1 MTLTIAGAIAQVQ
14 TLAAA
19 LTDMAMAPSYPLES
33 FNEFPFAITFQG
45 PSRYEGGQVKQ
56 QFITLITEIHVSR
69 ANLPVNVAKVAG
81 YGDTFPA
88 AIWADPTLN
97 STVTCVNAVRCAGLA
112 PLDYGDMPTI
122 GFRFEIDVKQNL

>member
-45 PSRYEGGQVKQ
+45 PSRYEGGPVKQ

-69 ANLPVNVAKVAG
+69 ANLPVNIAKVAG

-88 AIWADPTLN
+88 AIWADPTLAG
-97 STVTCVNAVRCAGLA
+97 TVTCVNAVRCAGLA
-112 PLDYGDMPTI
+112 PLGYGDMETI